1 MLFGGGHAESFDEQ
15 CVCCSGVRQSQGSLR
30 RYHCFSGAFADKPQL
45 EEGDKIL
52 LPTSA
57 FEQLARLQV
66 EYPML
71 FELRSAKGRTHCG
84 VMEFTAPEG
93 NCYLPFWMQ
102 QNLMVEEGG
111 LVHVKNVSLPKA
123 RFVKFKP
130 QSVDFLDISNPRA
143 VLERQLRTFSCV
155 TLGDQICL
163 PYNGKRYYLEV
174 QEVRP
179 GDAACII
186 ETDCNV
192 DFDAPVGYREPQ
204 PAAPSAP
211 QLPARVK
218 ARREDED
225 QKNDGDSAFKAFAGS
240 GQRLDGNDLKP
251 AQAAKLLP
259 MPPKKAAADKSTAMD
274 NLSSQGMTASG
285 SAPKAAPAKK
295 TTSSSS
301 SGGHFAVKPKTSK
314 WATNASTKSAF
325 SGSGNRLAG

>member
-1 MLFGGGHAESFDEQ
+1 MLFGAGHAESFEEQ
-15 CVCCSGVRQSQGSLR
+15 
-30 RYHCFSGAFADKPQL
+30 YHCFSGAFADKPQL

-66 EYPML
+66 DYPML

-111 LVHVKNVSLPKA
+111 LVTVKNVSLPKA

-155 TLGDQICL
+155 TVGDQICL

-174 QEVRP
+174 QEVQP

-204 PAAPSAP
+204 PVAPAAPVVPAP
-211 QLPARVK
+211 LK
-218 ARREDED
+218 ARRDDDEPD
-225 QKNDGDSAFKAFAGS
+225 DFRAFSGS
-240 GQRLDGNDLKP
+240 GQRLDGNALKP
-251 AQAAKLLP
+251 AQAAKLQP
-259 MPPKKAAADKSTAMD
+259 MPPKKPPQPAFKPNFASE
-274 NLSSQGMTASG
+274 GMTASG
-285 SAPKAAPAKK
+285 QKPKAEPTKPPPAKAAF
-295 TTSSSS
+295 
-301 SGGHFAVKPKTSK
+301 GVKPTTSK
-314 WATNASTKSAF
+314 WAKNATTKSAF
-325 SGSGNRLAG
+325 SGSGHRLTG

>member
-1 MLFGGGHAESFDEQ
+1 MSSAYAQ
-15 CVCCSGVRQSQGSLR
+15 CGALDRTKPCAC
-30 RYHCFSGAFADKPQL
+30 RYHCFSGAFADKPHL

-84 VMEFTAPEG
+84 VMEFSAPEG

-102 QNLMVEEGG
+102 QNLMLEEGG
-111 LVHVKNVSLPKA
+111 LVRVRNVSLPKA
-123 RFVKFKP
+123 SFVKFKP

-174 QEVRP
+174 QEVQP

-192 DFDAPVGYREPQ
+192 DFDAPVGYREPLSRSA
-204 PAAPSAP
+204 PAAPAVP
-211 QLPARVK
+211 PPIK
-218 ARREDED
+218 ARRADSDNDD
-225 QKNDGDSAFKAFAGS
+225 QPDFKPFSGS

-251 AQAAKLLP
+251 AQAAKLQPL
-259 MPPKKAAADKSTAMD
+259 PPKKLPPQPAKPNFA
-274 NLSSQGMTASG
+274 SQGMTASG
-285 SAPKAAPAKK
+285 SAPRAAP
-295 TTSSSS
+295 
-301 SGGHFAVKPKTSK
+301 VKPPNPAKFGVQPTTSK
-314 WATNASTKSAF
+314 WAKNASTKTAF